1 LGEKIRQKVFQL
13 WLEGSNYRA
22 IEREA
27 EAKLGSISNIIN
39 AERARSP
46 DLDDLR
52 ALNIQLKA
60 GGVSVPDARRGAVL
74 MRRLDE
80 SKLSVDF
87 DRLARV
93 IGFADEHGDSA
104 DEAMDAGFK
113 MQGLEAATG
122 KNYDQ
127 LLKEYGSVRD
137 SVEKETS
144 RLKEVQRKES
154 DVQESLGEMEPLKE
168 VKSKLDAHGIPV
180 VRLDGFIA
188 LYDKLE
194 KLGFTEQ
201 AADILATEMSKLGT
215 TPRKAA
221 KQLSEA
227 LAEYATLQ
235 EALEGQREEHSE
247 LRKQLELLNE
257 EVMEKGGE
265 LRKAKE
271 ELRTIQGGIED
282 QRTAYEKDKEEM
294 GKNSAGLKSQIGE
307 LTDQI
312 RRLEATKKGLEGALE
327 SSDELLEAI
336 EAKAA
341 KNEKLQLILSLFG
354 EGIPPLPRRQM
365 LETMAALGGSFVA
378 YLGFFEQKTPVVDN
392 LIGKVVQMD
401 DAIELVLRNTR

>member
-1 LGEKIRQKVFQL
+1 
-13 WLEGSNYRA
+13 
-22 IEREA
+22 
-27 EAKLGSISNIIN
+27 
-39 AERARSP
+39 
-46 DLDDLR
+46 
-52 ALNIQLKA
+52 
-60 GGVSVPDARRGAVL
+60 
-74 MRRLDE
+74 
-80 SKLSVDF
+80 
-87 DRLARV
+87 V